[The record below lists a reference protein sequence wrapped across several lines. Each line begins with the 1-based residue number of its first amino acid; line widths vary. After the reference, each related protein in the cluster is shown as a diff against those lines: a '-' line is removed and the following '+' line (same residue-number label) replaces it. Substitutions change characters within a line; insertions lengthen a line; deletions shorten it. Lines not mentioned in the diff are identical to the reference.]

1 MTVLLWLA
9 AVVLVLIGI
18 AGVIS
23 PGLPGTPLVFLGLL
37 LAAYIDNFT
46 RVDWWPTLTLLGI
59 LTVLSLGMD
68 ILATALG
75 AQRAGAS
82 GKALWGAALGTII
95 GAFFGIFGLI
105 LGPFVGAAVGQ
116 FTSQRDVLQAG
127 RVGVATWIGM
137 LIGVALKIAT
147 IFAMLGIFVTAY
159 FI

>member
-1 MTVLLWLA
+1 MTLLLWI
-9 AVVLVLIGI
+9 AVAVLILVGI
-18 AGVIS
+18 AGVIF

-46 RVDWWPTLTLLGI
+46 RVDWWPTLTALGI
-59 LTVLSLGMD
+59 LTILSLGVD

-95 GAFFGIFGLI
+95 GIFCGIFGLI
-105 LGPFVGAAVGQ
+105 FGPFIGAAVGQ
-116 FTSQRDVLQAG
+116 YMGQRDVLQAG
-127 RVGVATWIGM
+127 RVGLGTWIGV
-137 LIGVALKIAT
+137 LIGVALKIALV
-147 IFAMLGIFVTAY
+147 FAMLGVFITAY